1 MIHADKLD
9 KAFDLIGEAILDANT
24 DVEECDACEHEHA
37 VDPFE
42 RSAFEAL
49 REAMRLISR
58 NATEARIHE
67 AQKTKTEKLADAE
80 RIAEMNAL
88 REKNSAAFAEKARR
102 RHAASGCA
110 EELDDGLV
118 CDECAFDAFELW
130 VENRFDFETEH
141 DDVTILTGT
150 IEGDRE

>member
-49 REAMRLISR
+49 REIMRLISR

-67 AQKTKTEKLADAE
+67 AQKTGDEKRADAE
-80 RIAEMNAL
+80 RIAEANAR
-88 REKNSAAFAEKARR
+88 REKNGALYAEKAKR
-102 RHAASGCA
+102 RHAASGCP
-110 EELDDGLV
+110 EELGEDLC
-118 CDECAFDAFELW
+118 CDECAFDAFEQL

-141 DDVTILTGT
+141 DQVTILTGT